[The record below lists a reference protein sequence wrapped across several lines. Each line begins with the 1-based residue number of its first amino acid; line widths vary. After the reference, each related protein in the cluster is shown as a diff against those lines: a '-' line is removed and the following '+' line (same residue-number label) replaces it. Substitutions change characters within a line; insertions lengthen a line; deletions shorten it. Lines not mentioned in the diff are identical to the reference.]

1 LTGRTLA
8 HYRVGAPIGAG
19 GMGQVYQATDTK
31 LGRDVALKV
40 LPEELASRDEMLDRF
55 QREARA
61 VAALNHPNIV
71 TIYSVENA
79 DGIHFLTM
87 ELVEGQSLDRLIPP
101 SGLGVDRI
109 IAIATALSSA
119 LAAAHDKGIIHRDL
133 KPANIMITTDDVV
146 KVLDFGLAK
155 VQPPGDEIGET
166 ARPTAMQTGAGVV
179 MGTRPYMSPEQV
191 QGRPLDHRTDIF
203 SLGVL
208 LYEITT
214 GRRPFQGHSSAEL
227 FASILRDPVPLVS
240 DVRADLPAEL
250 ARVIRRCLEKDPRHR
265 IQTARDVGNELRD
278 SGRAATAG
286 ALVETARPASGEGS
300 GADGADEGFRVAVLP
315 FKYGGTNADVTA
327 LAEGMSEE
335 IIAGLSRFS
344 YLRIIAPGATQRY
357 RNAPVDMRI
366 AGREIGARYVIE
378 GSLRQAGASLR
389 IAVQV
394 VDVMSG
400 AHLWA
405 ETYNRPFKADE
416 IFALQDDLVPRI
428 VASVADAHGILPH
441 TMSEALRGK
450 GPDELTPYEAVLRS
464 FGYGYRR
471 TPEEHAIV
479 RTGLERAVQR
489 APGYADAWGML
500 SLVYSEEYSFGFNAQ
515 PDPIGRT
522 LHAARR
528 AADAAPSSAMANNA
542 LARALFFRKEW
553 QAFRTVADRAIELN
567 PFNGPTLAG
576 LGSMIAYSGDW
587 EYGCAMVERA
597 AGLNPRHPGYYWFP
611 LFHNAFRKGDY
622 REAVAVALRINMP
635 HFFYTHAVLAAA
647 YGKLEEHDAASNT
660 VRELLALRPD
670 FAATARAEFGKW
682 YSPEHV
688 EQLVDGL
695 RKAGMAIADAPRSAE
710 ASPVFTRPDASSSG
724 ESRADEGFWIAV
736 LPFKHAGGDAD
747 LAALAEGLS
756 EEIVTGLSRFS
767 YLRVIAN
774 NATSRSARYVME
786 GSLRR
791 AGSALRVATQLVDT
805 GTGAHLW
812 AETYDRTF
820 VPDAIFALQD
830 ELVPRMVS
838 TVADMHGV
846 LPRSMSEAVRSKPAE
861 ALSPYEAVLRS
872 FGYFERIT
880 PEELAAARAGLESAV
895 KKAPAYADAWAML
908 ALLCVQEY
916 AQGFELK
923 ADALATGLAAARR
936 AVEAAPSSHLA
947 HFGLAQALFFQKD
960 VQSFRNA
967 AERAVALNPM
977 DGNTIAFAGEML
989 TYAGDR
995 DRGLALAARAKQLN
1009 PHHPGWY
1016 WYANFYD
1023 AYRRGDDRAA
1033 LDFALKV
1040 NLPGHWAVHVMI
1052 ACASAQ
1058 LGDRDTAE
1066 KAVKEA
1072 GRLKPNF
1079 GASARPG
1086 LEKWFDR
1093 EYVERVLDGLRKA
1106 GVNVGI

>member
-1 LTGRTLA
+1 MANALTGRTLA
-8 HYRVGAPIGAG
+8 HFRVGVPIGAG
-19 GMGQVYQATDTK
+19 GMGQVYRAADTK

-40 LPEELASRDEMLDRF
+40 LPEEMASSAEMLDRF

-71 TIYSVENA
+71 TIYSVEEA
-79 DGIHFLTM
+79 DDIHFLTM

-155 VQPPGDEIGET
+155 VQAPSDEVGET

-191 QGRPLDHRTDIF
+191 QGRPVDHRTDIF
-203 SLGVL
+203 SLGVV

-227 FASILRDPVPLVS
+227 FASILRDPVPPVT
-240 DVRADLPAEL
+240 DVRPDLPAEL

-278 SGRAATAG
+278 SGRPATAG
-286 ALVETARPASGEGS
+286 ALVEAARPASGEGS
-300 GADGADEGFRVAVLP
+300 APPVST
-315 FKYGGTNADVTA
+315 K
-327 LAEGMSEE
+327 
-335 IIAGLSRFS
+335 
-344 YLRIIAPGATQRY
+344 PGA
-357 RNAPVDMRI
+357 
-366 AGREIGARYVIE
+366 
-378 GSLRQAGASLR
+378 S
-389 IAVQV
+389 
-394 VDVMSG
+394 
-400 AHLWA
+400 
-405 ETYNRPFKADE
+405 
-416 IFALQDDLVPRI
+416 
-428 VASVADAHGILPH
+428 
-441 TMSEALRGK
+441 
-450 GPDELTPYEAVLRS
+450 
-464 FGYGYRR
+464 
-471 TPEEHAIV
+471 
-479 RTGLERAVQR
+479 
-489 APGYADAWGML
+489 
-500 SLVYSEEYSFGFNAQ
+500 
-515 PDPIGRT
+515 
-522 LHAARR
+522 
-528 AADAAPSSAMANNA
+528 
-542 LARALFFRKEW
+542 
-553 QAFRTVADRAIELN
+553 
-567 PFNGPTLAG
+567 
-576 LGSMIAYSGDW
+576 
-587 EYGCAMVERA
+587 
-597 AGLNPRHPGYYWFP
+597 
-611 LFHNAFRKGDY
+611 
-622 REAVAVALRINMP
+622 
-635 HFFYTHAVLAAA
+635 
-647 YGKLEEHDAASNT
+647 
-660 VRELLALRPD
+660 
-670 FAATARAEFGKW
+670 
-682 YSPEHV
+682 
-688 EQLVDGL
+688 
-695 RKAGMAIADAPRSAE
+695 
-710 ASPVFTRPDASSSG
+710 SSSG

-791 AGSALRVATQLVDT
+791 AGSTLRVAVQLVDT

-820 VPDAIFALQD
+820 ATEAIFALQD
-830 ELVPRMVS
+830 ELVPRIVS

-846 LPRSMSEAVRSKPAE
+846 LPRSMSEAVRSKPAD

-880 PEELAAARAGLESAV
+880 PEELAASRAGLESAV
-895 KKAPAYADAWAML
+895 KKAPTYADAWAML

-916 AQGFELK
+916 AQGFELQ

-947 HFGLAQALFFQKD
+947 YFGLAQALYFQKD
-960 VQSFRNA
+960 LQSFRNA
-967 AERAVALNPM
+967 AERAAALNPM
-977 DGNTIAFAGEML
+977 DGNTIAFVGEML

-1058 LGDRDTAE
+1058 LGDQDTAGR
-1066 KAVKEA
+1066 AVKEA
-1072 GRLKPNF
+1072 ERLKPNF

-1086 LEKWFDR
+1086 LEKWFGR
-1093 EYVERVLDGLRKA
+1093 EYTERVVDGLRKA
-1106 GVNVGI
+1106 GVDVGI

>member
-1 LTGRTLA
+1 
-8 HYRVGAPIGAG
+8 
-19 GMGQVYQATDTK
+19 
-31 LGRDVALKV
+31 
-40 LPEELASRDEMLDRF
+40 
-55 QREARA
+55 
-61 VAALNHPNIV
+61 
-71 TIYSVENA
+71 
-79 DGIHFLTM
+79 
-87 ELVEGQSLDRLIPP
+87 
-101 SGLGVDRI
+101 
-109 IAIATALSSA
+109 
-119 LAAAHDKGIIHRDL
+119 
-133 KPANIMITTDDVV
+133 
-146 KVLDFGLAK
+146 
-155 VQPPGDEIGET
+155 
-166 ARPTAMQTGAGVV
+166 
-179 MGTRPYMSPEQV
+179 
-191 QGRPLDHRTDIF
+191 
-203 SLGVL
+203 
-208 LYEITT
+208 
-214 GRRPFQGHSSAEL
+214 
-227 FASILRDPVPLVS
+227 
-240 DVRADLPAEL
+240 
-250 ARVIRRCLEKDPRHR
+250 
-265 IQTARDVGNELRD
+265 
-278 SGRAATAG
+278 
-286 ALVETARPASGEGS
+286 
-300 GADGADEGFRVAVLP
+300 
-315 FKYGGTNADVTA
+315 
-327 LAEGMSEE
+327 
-335 IIAGLSRFS
+335 
-344 YLRIIAPGATQRY
+344 
-357 RNAPVDMRI
+357 
-366 AGREIGARYVIE
+366 
-378 GSLRQAGASLR
+378 
-389 IAVQV
+389 
-394 VDVMSG
+394 
-400 AHLWA
+400 
-405 ETYNRPFKADE
+405 
-416 IFALQDDLVPRI
+416 
-428 VASVADAHGILPH
+428 
-441 TMSEALRGK
+441 
-450 GPDELTPYEAVLRS
+450 
-464 FGYGYRR
+464 
-471 TPEEHAIV
+471 
-479 RTGLERAVQR
+479 
-489 APGYADAWGML
+489 
-500 SLVYSEEYSFGFNAQ
+500 
-515 PDPIGRT
+515 
-522 LHAARR
+522 
-528 AADAAPSSAMANNA
+528 
-542 LARALFFRKEW
+542 
-553 QAFRTVADRAIELN
+553 
-567 PFNGPTLAG
+567 
-576 LGSMIAYSGDW
+576 
-587 EYGCAMVERA
+587 MVERA

>member
-1 LTGRTLA
+1 
-8 HYRVGAPIGAG
+8 
-19 GMGQVYQATDTK
+19 
-31 LGRDVALKV
+31 
-40 LPEELASRDEMLDRF
+40 
-55 QREARA
+55 
-61 VAALNHPNIV
+61 
-71 TIYSVENA
+71 
-79 DGIHFLTM
+79 
-87 ELVEGQSLDRLIPP
+87 
-101 SGLGVDRI
+101 
-109 IAIATALSSA
+109 
-119 LAAAHDKGIIHRDL
+119 
-133 KPANIMITTDDVV
+133 
-146 KVLDFGLAK
+146 
-155 VQPPGDEIGET
+155 
-166 ARPTAMQTGAGVV
+166 
-179 MGTRPYMSPEQV
+179 MSPEQV
-191 QGRPLDHRTDIF
+191 QVRPVDHRTDIF
-203 SLGVL
+203 SLGVV
-208 LYEITT
+208 LYEMTT

-227 FASILRDPVPLVS
+227 FASILRDPVPPVT

-250 ARVIRRCLEKDPRHR
+250 SRVIRRCLEKDPRHR

-278 SGRAATAG
+278 SGRLGTPAV
-286 ALVETARPASGEGS
+286 LLDTARPASGEGS
-300 GADGADEGFRVAVLP
+300 GASGADEGFRVAVLP
-315 FKYGGTNADVTA
+315 FKYGGTNADLAA

-344 YLRIIAPGATQRY
+344 YLRIIAPGTTQRY
-357 RNAPVDMRI
+357 ANAAVDMRI
-366 AGREIGARYVIE
+366 AGKEIGARYVME
-378 GSLRQAGASLR
+378 GSLRQAGAALR
-389 IAVQV
+389 ISVQV
-394 VDVMSG
+394 VDVASG

-405 ETYNRPFKADE
+405 ETYNRSFKADE

-479 RTGLERAVQR
+479 RAGLERAVQR
-489 APGYADAWGML
+489 QPGYGDAWGML

-553 QAFRTVADRAIELN
+553 QAFRTAADRAIELN

-587 EYGCAMVERA
+587 EHGCALVERA

-611 LFHNAFRKGDY
+611 LFHNAYRQGDY
-622 REAVAVALRINMP
+622 RGAVSVALRINMP

-647 YGKLEEHDAASNT
+647 YGKLGDHDAAGNA
-660 VRELLALRPD
+660 VRELLTLRPD
-670 FAATARAEFGKW
+670 FAATAREEFEKW

-695 RKAGMAIADAPRSAE
+695 RKAGMVIA
-710 ASPVFTRPDASSSG
+710 DASSSATNSKTGSKPDASPSSG
-724 ESRADEGFWIAV
+724 EARVDEGFWIAV
-736 LPFKHAGGDAD
+736 LSFKHAGADAD
-747 LAALAEGLS
+747 LTALAEGLA

-767 YLRVIAN
+767 YLRVIAHHS
-774 NATSRSARYVME
+774 TSRSARYVME

-791 AGSALRVATQLVDT
+791 AGSALRVAVQLVDT
-805 GTGAHLW
+805 ATSAHLW
-812 AETYDRTF
+812 AETYDRTL
-820 VPDAIFALQD
+820 VPEAIFALQD
-830 ELVPRMVS
+830 ELVPRIVS

-846 LPRSMSEAVRSKPAE
+846 LPRSMSEAVRSKPAD

-895 KKAPAYADAWAML
+895 KKAPAYSDAWAML
-908 ALLCVQEY
+908 ALLCAQDY
-916 AQGFELK
+916 AQGFALQ

-947 HFGLAQALFFQKD
+947 HFGLAQALYFQKD
-960 VQSFRNA
+960 LQSFQNA
-967 AERAVALNPM
+967 AERAVSLNPM
-977 DGNTIAFAGEML
+977 DGNTIAFVGEML

-1016 WYANFYD
+1016 WYANYYD

-1033 LDFALKV
+1033 LDFARKV

-1052 ACASAQ
+1052 AAASAQ
-1058 LGDRDTAE
+1058 LGDRDAAE
-1066 KAVKEA
+1066 SAVKDA
-1072 GRLKPNF
+1072 RKIKPDF
-1079 GASARPG
+1079 GESARAG

-1093 EYVERVLDGLRKA
+1093 DYVERVLDGLRKA
-1106 GVNVGI
+1106 GVHVGS